1 MRKFN
6 TNRETATPRLILH
19 DIHHKIN
26 RRAMLM
32 DMFEET
38 LELRREEENWIVRD
52 HYTDDLSKIE
62 EALDELMRAKV
73 GDELTYCVLY

>member
-6 TNRETATPRLILH
+6 TNRETTTPRLVLH

-32 DMFEET
+32 DMYEET

-73 GDELTYCVLY
+73 GDKLTYCVIY

>member
-6 TNRETATPRLILH
+6 TPREDRITRVILADENH
-19 DIHHKIN
+19 RIN

-32 DMFEET
+32 DMIEET
-38 LELRREEENWIVRD
+38 LQLRSQENNWILRD
-52 HYTDDLSKIE
+52 RYTDDLCKIE

-73 GDELTYCVLY
+73 GDELTYCVIY